1 VGEDRILEREI
12 QVSFGG
18 WFDLAGGPLHGY
30 VAAVFG
36 LVGVTALLYSLVRLR
51 GRGSGLVEY
60 TVFLLL
66 LVGSALGVVYA
77 QNLLLVFALW
87 EIATFALW
95 RLVAHFRSDDDV
107 SAGAWALYVNFG
119 AATLMLVGLAMV
131 LVENGSLS
139 LSELQGQ
146 AVSWTPAVLIFAGI
160 LAKSATLPLHVWLP
174 RAYRAAPAPVCA
186 LLSGIAE
193 NLGIVLFL
201 KLFVAAVVPP
211 AGFMEAVAVLA
222 LISSLVAGGLALTSS
237 SLRSVLAYSTIGQLG
252 FVFLGLALTGYYGL
266 LGALTYLA
274 AHALAKSGL
283 FFAAGAVEDA
293 TGRVE
298 LGDLGGFYRRSPVLA
313 GATAML
319 VLSIVGMPPFLGFF
333 AKLGV
338 LIAAVRHSLALGLVA
353 VAAALFTVLYLTRLY
368 SRVFLGAAPERELR
382 PVGLLPTVLVV
393 LMAVASLAA
402 GVFYH
407 VSVNVL
413 EPSVAALA
421 GVM

>member
-1 VGEDRILEREI
+1 MGEDRVPERQV

-18 WFDLAGGPLHGY
+18 WFEFAGGPWHGY

-36 LVGVTALLYSLVRLR
+36 LVGIAALLHSLGRLR
-51 GRGSGLVEY
+51 GRGSGLGEY
-60 TVFLLL
+60 ILFLLL

-95 RLVAHFRSDDDV
+95 RLVVYFRNDDDV
-107 SAGAWALYVNFG
+107 SAGAWAWYVNFG

-139 LSELQGQ
+139 LAELRGQ
-146 AVSWTPAVLIFAGI
+146 ALSWTPAVLILVGI

-174 RAYRAAPAPVCA
+174 RAYRAAPAAVCA

-201 KLFVAAVVPP
+201 KLFVAAVMPP
-211 AGFMEAVAVLA
+211 AGFMAAVAVLA
-222 LISSLVAGGLALTSS
+222 LVSSLVAGGLALTAS

-252 FVFLGLALTGYYGL
+252 FVFLGLALTSYYGL

-274 AHALAKSGL
+274 AHAIAKSGL

-293 TGRVE
+293 TGVVE
-298 LGDLGGFYRRSPVLA
+298 ISDFGGFGRRAPVLA

-338 LIAAVRHSLALGLVA
+338 LVAAVKHSLVLGLVA

-368 SRVFLGAAPERELR
+368 SRVFLGATAERELR
-382 PVGLLPTVLVV
+382 PVGSLATALVV
-393 LMAVASLAA
+393 LMAVVSLAA
-402 GVFYH
+402 GVFYYL
-407 VSVNVL
+407 SVNLL
-413 EPSVAALA
+413 EPSVTALV